1 MPWFLRMQLT
11 IFPLVLLAQIY
22 ISISLHYSW
31 KRLFPAQTKISKI
44 FLLSTT
50 VFFSLFPLLIV
61 VLKLFD
67 SIPKLFLFQ
76 NQLQVADFILLF
88 PYWWGLIAAVEILP
102 YLVEADL
109 LLLVAGLT
117 RWKKKLQLQKILAW
131 AKILLT
137 LILLIYTGVKIYLDT
152 NQVRLTQ
159 HKVQIKN
166 LPDALD
172 GLKITLL
179 GDVQVDRYTQSAK
192 LSKLENRLQQAGSD
206 FLLFSGDLVTSGEY
220 FIEQGVEFLCGQ
232 SAVIGRF
239 ACMGDH
245 DHWASP
251 GKISTGL
258 KNCGWNFLENS
269 HQLVQFNGQRILF
282 TGITHIYSQQISAQH
297 LGSILASAPEADLK
311 ILLVH
316 QPAPVIVEMA
326 EKYGYQLV
334 LGGHTHGGQIR
345 FRPLGFTLTPSMFE
359 TPYYSGLYQLGNTT
373 VIVTN
378 GVGLTLA
385 PIRYRARAEINV
397 INISSQ

>member
-1 MPWFLRMQLT
+1 
-11 IFPLVLLAQIY
+11 V
-22 ISISLHYSW
+22 
-31 KRLFPAQTKISKI
+31 
-44 FLLSTT
+44 
-50 VFFSLFPLLIV
+50 
-61 VLKLFD
+61 
-67 SIPKLFLFQ
+67 
-76 NQLQVADFILLF
+76 
-88 PYWWGLIAAVEILP
+88 
-102 YLVEADL
+102 
-109 LLLVAGLT
+109 
-117 RWKKKLQLQKILAW
+117 QLQKILSW
-131 AKILLT
+131 AKILIT
-137 LILLIYTGVKIYLDT
+137 LVLLSYTGIKIYLDT
-152 NQVRLTQ
+152 NHVRLTP
-159 HKVQIKN
+159 HTVQIKN
-166 LPDALD
+166 LPDSLN

-192 LSKLENRLQQAGSD
+192 LGQLEKRIQQAGSD
-206 FLLFSGDLVTSGEY
+206 FLLFSGDLVTSGQY

-245 DHWASP
+245 DHWANP
-251 GKISTGL
+251 GKISAGL

-269 HQLVQFNGQRILF
+269 HQLVEFKGQRILF
-282 TGITHIYSQQISAQH
+282 TGITHIYSQQISSQH
-297 LGSILASAPEADLK
+297 LGSILANTPDADLK

-385 PIRYRARAEINV
+385 PVRYRAGAEVNV
-397 INISSQ
+397 ISISSQ